1 MGDTLFCI
9 KVPPTPGVC
18 YRYIT
23 IFQLLRN
30 LIDCKFKQMKNRFL
44 EGVLVGV
51 ELCLFEAVST
61 KKSAGNGFVG
71 SSEARGC

>member
-1 MGDTLFCI
+1 ML
-9 KVPPTPGVC
+9 VC
-18 YRYIT
+18 
-23 IFQLLRN
+23 LAGGGWL
-30 LIDCKFKQMKNRFL
+30 RFL